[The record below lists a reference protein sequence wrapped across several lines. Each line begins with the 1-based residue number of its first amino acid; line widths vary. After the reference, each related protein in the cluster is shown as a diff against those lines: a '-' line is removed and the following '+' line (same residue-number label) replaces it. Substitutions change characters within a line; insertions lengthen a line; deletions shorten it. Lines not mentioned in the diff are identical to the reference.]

1 MSKSRTSSERSR
13 VNKPLLYVVSAPSG
27 GGKTS
32 LVNALLERDSRV
44 ALSVSHTTRSP
55 RPGEVD
61 GVHYYFVDDAT
72 FEGLAERGAFLEH
85 ARVFDH
91 RYATGREPV
100 EAQLA
105 AGFDVLLDIDWQGAR
120 QIRQSF
126 PAARTIFILPP
137 SLDELRRRLVGRGQ
151 DAPEVIARRM
161 EAARA
166 EISHAGEFE
175 FLIVN
180 DDFEAAL
187 ADLHAVIRQGRP
199 MRDPQNGK
207 SREILAELLETG

>member
-1 MSKSRTSSERSR
+1 M
-13 VNKPLLYVVSAPSG
+13 NQPLVYVVSAPSG

-55 RPGEVD
+55 RPGEVE
-61 GVHYYFVDDAT
+61 GIHYYFVDDET
-72 FEGLAERGAFLEH
+72 FDGLVDRGAFLEH

-91 RYATGREPV
+91 RYGTGREPV

-105 AGFDVLLDIDWQGAR
+105 EGFDVLLDIDWQGAR
-120 QIRQSF
+120 QVRESF

-137 SLDELRRRLVGRGQ
+137 SIDELRLRLVGRGQ
-151 DAPEVIARRM
+151 DTPEVIARRM
-161 EAARA
+161 QAARA
-166 EISHAGEFE
+166 EISHAAEFD
-175 FLIVN
+175 FLVVN
-180 DDFEAAL
+180 DDFEAAV
-187 ADLHAVIRQGRP
+187 ADLHAIIRQGQP
-199 MRDPQNGK
+199 IRDPQNGK

>member
-1 MSKSRTSSERSR
+1 M
-13 VNKPLLYVVSAPSG
+13 NQPLVYVVSAPSG

-32 LVNALLERDSRV
+32 LVNALLKRDSRV
-44 ALSVSHTTRSP
+44 ALSVSHTTRGP

-61 GVHYYFVDDAT
+61 GIHYYFVDDAT
-72 FEGLAERGAFLEH
+72 FDGLVDRDAFLEH

-91 RYATGREPV
+91 RYGTGREPV

-105 AGFDVLLDIDWQGAR
+105 DGFDVLLDIDWQGAR
-120 QIRQSF
+120 QVRESF
-126 PAARTIFILPP
+126 PAVRTIFILPP
-137 SLDELRRRLVGRGQ
+137 SIGELLRRLVGRGQ
-151 DAPEVIARRM
+151 DTPEVIARRM

-166 EISHAGEFE
+166 EISHAAEFD

-180 DDFEAAL
+180 DDFEAAV
-187 ADLHAVIRQGRP
+187 ADLHAIIRRGQP
-199 MRDPQNGK
+199 IRDPQNCK